1 MALTTHGVT
10 DIDVLALSVRDRE
23 SRRLILE
30 AITAYRGGALR
41 SSIMSIWIAVV
52 HDTFSKAR
60 ELAAQGEQA
69 ASAFIGTLDA
79 AIEHK
84 SVSQMLSIERDVLN
98 TARTQLQ
105 LITKHEF
112 DVLKRIQDDRNL
124 CAHPAFVTEDELFQ
138 PAPDLVRSHIV
149 HALNCLLVHAPLQGK
164 SALNRIRV
172 DILSPSYPATR
183 DGIGTYV
190 AAKYLNRAKDALVTN
205 LVKVLLKALFLPDG
219 QDFLPKRR
227 QLAWTL
233 SEVATSKTAIYE
245 EVARPLVAT
254 YFEGIADAEL
264 LHLCVYLGAEPHIWT
279 WLSEPVRMRVTRLL
293 EHADVA
299 TLKRFMAFD
308 AFAVPDLVD
317 FLLSKFTGLNQ
328 DAQIELISDTPRKE
342 FVSKAI
348 SIYASAGNYRSAEQY
363 GQSIIVPLA
372 SFFTADDVR
381 NILDS
386 VLGNSQISYAS
397 GSPDVLIE
405 VLRLTH
411 SMLEQTRPYWQRF
424 VEEMTSQH
432 GGKPDAHYSYPQ
444 IRARLGT
451 PELPAP

>member
-1 MALTTHGVT
+1 MATYGVT

-41 SSIMSIWIAVV
+41 SAIMSIWISVV
-52 HDTFSKAR
+52 HDVFSKAR
-60 ELAAQGEQA
+60 ELAGQGDPA
-69 ASAFIGTLDA
+69 AAAFAKDVDA

-84 SVSQMLSIERDVLN
+84 SVPQMQAIERNLLQ
-98 TARTQLQ
+98 TARENLQ
-105 LITKHEF
+105 LFTQHEF

-149 HALNCLLVHAPLQGK
+149 HALQCLLVHAPLQGK
-164 SALNRIRV
+164 SALSRIRV
-172 DILSPSYPATR
+172 DILSPSFPATR
-183 DGIGTYV
+183 DSIGTYV

-219 QDFLPKRR
+219 QDFFPKRR

-245 EVARPLVAT
+245 EVARPMVAT
-254 YFEGIADAEL
+254 YFEGVADENL
-264 LHLCVYLGAEPHIWT
+264 LHLCVYLGAEPRIWT

-317 FLLSKFTGLNQ
+317 FLLAKFTGLDQ
-328 DAQIELISDTPRKE
+328 DGQIELISDTPRRE
-342 FVSKAI
+342 FVGRAI
-348 SIYASAGNYRSAEQY
+348 AIYASAGNYRSAEQY
-363 GQSIIVPLA
+363 GQSLIVPLA

-381 NILDS
+381 ITLEA

-397 GSPDVLIE
+397 GSPDVLME
-405 VLRLTH
+405 VFRLTQP
-411 SMLEQTRPYWQRF
+411 MLDQTRPHWQRF
-424 VEEMTSQH
+424 VDEMTAQH
-432 GGKPDAHYSYPQ
+432 GGKLDAHYSYPG
-444 IRARLGT
+444 IRAKLQ
-451 PELPAP
+451 AA

>member
-1 MALTTHGVT
+1 MAMTTHGVT
-10 DIDVLALSVRDRE
+10 DIDVLALSVRERE

-41 SSIMSIWIAVV
+41 SSIMSIWIAIVY
-52 HDTFSKAR
+52 DTFAKAR
-60 ELAAQGEQA
+60 ELASQGDQA
-69 ASAFIGTLDA
+69 ATAFIGTLDA

-84 SVSQMLSIERDVLN
+84 SVAQMQSIERDLLN
-98 TARTQLQ
+98 TARTHLQ
-105 LITKHEF
+105 LVTQHEF
-112 DVLKRIQDDRNL
+112 NVLKRIQDDRNL

-149 HALNCLLVHAPLQGK
+149 YALQCLLVHAPLQGK

-183 DGIGTYV
+183 DSVGTYV
-190 AAKYLNRAKDALVTN
+190 ASKYLNRAKDALVTN

-245 EVARPLVAT
+245 EVTRPMVAT
-254 YFEGIADAEL
+254 FFEGIADAEL
-264 LHLCVYLGAEPHIWT
+264 LHLCVYLGAEPRIWT

-317 FLLSKFTGLNQ
+317 FLLAKFTGLDQ
-328 DAQIELISDTPRKE
+328 DGQVELISDTPRKE
-342 FVSKAI
+342 FVGKAI
-348 SIYASAGNYRSAEQY
+348 TIYASAGNYRSAEQY
-363 GQSIIVPLA
+363 GQSLLMPLA
-372 SFFTADDVR
+372 SFFTEDNVR
-381 NILDS
+381 NTLDA

-405 VLRLTH
+405 VFRLTQPI
-411 SMLEQTRPYWQRF
+411 LDQTRPHWQRF
-424 VEEMTSQH
+424 VDEMTSQH
-432 GGKPDAHYSYPQ
+432 GGNPDAHYSYPK
-444 IRARLGT
+444 IRARLSN
-451 PELPAP
+451 P

>member
-1 MALTTHGVT
+1 MATYGVT

-23 SRRLILE
+23 SRRLIVE

-41 SSIMSIWIAVV
+41 SAIMSIWISVV
-52 HDTFSKAR
+52 HDVFSKAR
-60 ELAAQGEQA
+60 ELAGQGDPA
-69 ASAFIGTLDA
+69 AAGFVKDLDA
-79 AIEHK
+79 AIDHK
-84 SVSQMLSIERDVLN
+84 SVPQMQAIERNLLH
-98 TARTQLQ
+98 TARENLQ
-105 LITKHEF
+105 LFTQHEF

-149 HALNCLLVHAPLQGK
+149 HALQCLLVHAPLQGK

-183 DGIGTYV
+183 DSIGTYV

-245 EVARPLVAT
+245 EVARPMVAT
-254 YFEGIADAEL
+254 YFEGIPDEDL
-264 LHLCVYLGAEPHIWT
+264 LHLCVYLGAEPRIWT

-308 AFAVPDLVD
+308 AFAVADLVD
-317 FLLSKFTGLNQ
+317 FLLAKFTGLDQ
-328 DAQIELISDTPRKE
+328 DGQIELISDTPRKE
-342 FVSKAI
+342 FVGKAI
-348 SIYASAGNYRSAEQY
+348 AIYSSAGNYRSAEQH
-363 GQSIIVPLA
+363 GQSLIVPLA
-372 SFFTADDVR
+372 PFFTADDIR
-381 NILDS
+381 NTLDA

-397 GSPDVLIE
+397 GTPDVLME
-405 VLRLTH
+405 VFRLTQP
-411 SMLEQTRPYWQRF
+411 MLEQTRPHWQRF
-424 VEEMTSQH
+424 VDEMTAQH
-432 GGKPDAHYSYPQ
+432 GGKLDSHYSYPQ
-444 IRARLGT
+444 IRARLGN
-451 PELPAP
+451 P

>member
-1 MALTTHGVT
+1 MATYGVT

-23 SRRLILE
+23 SRRLIVE

-41 SSIMSIWIAVV
+41 SAIMSIWISVV
-52 HDTFSKAR
+52 HDVFSKAR
-60 ELAAQGEQA
+60 ELAGQGDPA
-69 ASAFIGTLDA
+69 AAAFVKDLDA

-84 SVSQMLSIERDVLN
+84 SVPQMQAIERNLLH
-98 TARTQLQ
+98 TARENLQ
-105 LITKHEF
+105 LFTQHEF

-149 HALNCLLVHAPLQGK
+149 HALQCLLVHAPLQGK

-183 DGIGTYV
+183 DSIGTYV

-245 EVARPLVAT
+245 EVARPMVAT
-254 YFEGIADAEL
+254 YFEGIPDEDL
-264 LHLCVYLGAEPHIWT
+264 LHLCVYLGAEPRIWT

-308 AFAVPDLVD
+308 AFAVADLVD
-317 FLLSKFTGLNQ
+317 FLLAKFTGLDQ
-328 DAQIELISDTPRKE
+328 DGQIELISDTPRKE
-342 FVSKAI
+342 FVGKAI
-348 SIYASAGNYRSAEQY
+348 AIYSSAGNYRSAEQH
-363 GQSIIVPLA
+363 GQSLIVPLA
-372 SFFTADDVR
+372 PFFTADDIR
-381 NILDS
+381 NTLDA

-397 GSPDVLIE
+397 GTPDVLME
-405 VLRLTH
+405 VFRLTQP
-411 SMLEQTRPYWQRF
+411 MLEQTRPHWQRF
-424 VEEMTSQH
+424 VDEMTAQH
-432 GGKPDAHYSYPQ
+432 GGKLDSHYSYPQ
-444 IRARLGT
+444 IRARLGN
-451 PELPAP
+451 P

>member
-1 MALTTHGVT
+1 MATYGVT

-23 SRRLILE
+23 SRRLIVE

-41 SSIMSIWIAVV
+41 SAIMSIWISVV
-52 HDTFSKAR
+52 HDVFSKAR
-60 ELAAQGEQA
+60 ELSGQGDPAAA
-69 ASAFIGTLDA
+69 AFVTTLDA

-84 SVSQMLSIERDVLN
+84 SVSQMQAIERDLLH
-98 TARTQLQ
+98 TARENLQ
-105 LITKHEF
+105 LVTQHEF

-149 HALNCLLVHAPLQGK
+149 HALQCLLVHAPLQGK

-172 DILSPSYPATR
+172 DILSPSYPVTR
-183 DGIGTYV
+183 DSIGTYV

-245 EVARPLVAT
+245 EVARPMVAT
-254 YFEGIADAEL
+254 YFEGISDEDL
-264 LHLCVYLGAEPHIWT
+264 LHLCVYLGAEPRIWT

-293 EHADVA
+293 ENADVA
-299 TLKRFMAFD
+299 TMKRFMAFD

-317 FLLSKFTGLNQ
+317 FLLAKFTGLDQ
-328 DAQIELISDTPRKE
+328 DGQIELISDTPRKE
-342 FVSKAI
+342 FVVRAI
-348 SIYASAGNYRSAEQY
+348 AIYASAGNYRSAEQY
-363 GQSIIVPLA
+363 GQSLIVPLA
-372 SFFTADDVR
+372 SFFIAEDVR
-381 NILDS
+381 STLEA

-397 GSPDVLIE
+397 GSPDVLME
-405 VLRLTH
+405 VFRLTQP
-411 SMLEQTRPYWQRF
+411 MLEQTRPHWQHF
-424 VEEMTSQH
+424 IDEMTGLH

-444 IRARLGT
+444 IRARLGN
-451 PELPAP
+451 P

>member
-1 MALTTHGVT
+1 MATYGVT

-23 SRRLILE
+23 SRRLIVE

-41 SSIMSIWIAVV
+41 SAIMSIWISVV
-52 HDTFSKAR
+52 HDVFSKAR
-60 ELAAQGEQA
+60 ELAGQGDPA
-69 ASAFIGTLDA
+69 AAGFVKDLDA
-79 AIEHK
+79 AIDHK
-84 SVSQMLSIERDVLN
+84 SVPQMQAIERNLLH
-98 TARTQLQ
+98 TARENLQ
-105 LITKHEF
+105 LFTQHEF

-149 HALNCLLVHAPLQGK
+149 HALQCLLVHAPLQGK

-183 DGIGTYV
+183 DSIGTYV

-245 EVARPLVAT
+245 EVARPMVAT
-254 YFEGIADAEL
+254 YFEGIPDEDL
-264 LHLCVYLGAEPHIWT
+264 LHLCVYLGAEPRSWT

-308 AFAVPDLVD
+308 AFAVADLVD
-317 FLLSKFTGLNQ
+317 FLLAKFTGLDQ
-328 DAQIELISDTPRKE
+328 DGQIELISDTPRKE
-342 FVSKAI
+342 FVGKAI
-348 SIYASAGNYRSAEQY
+348 AIYSSAGNYRSAEQY
-363 GQSIIVPLA
+363 GQSLIVPLA
-372 SFFTADDVR
+372 PFFTADDIR
-381 NILDS
+381 NTLDA

-397 GSPDVLIE
+397 GTPDVLME
-405 VLRLTH
+405 VFRLTQP
-411 SMLEQTRPYWQRF
+411 MLEQTRPHWQRF
-424 VEEMTSQH
+424 VDEMTAQH
-432 GGKPDAHYSYPQ
+432 GGKLDSHYSYPQ
-444 IRARLGT
+444 IRARLGN
-451 PELPAP
+451 P